1 MNAAGIV
8 LCGGGSR
15 RMGQPKERL
24 PFGPELML
32 QRVVRLVGEAVQP
45 VVVVAA
51 PGQGLPELPQ
61 PIEIVRDR
69 RPDRGPLEGI
79 ASGLRRLQGRAR
91 LAFVTTCDAP
101 LLRPALVGR
110 LIELS
115 QSFDAAVPHVAGF
128 DQPLSAVY
136 RVGVL
141 TAVETLLGEDV
152 LRPIVL
158 LDRIRARRVRQDELS
173 DVDADLD
180 SFVNMNSPD
189 DYRAALVRAGLGE

>member
-15 RMGQPKERL
+15 RMGQPKETL
-24 PFGPELML
+24 PFGGELML
-32 QRVVRLVGEAVQP
+32 QRVVRLVREAVQP

-51 PGQGLPELPQ
+51 AGQGLPELPE

-79 ASGLRRLQGRAR
+79 ASGLRALQGRAEV
-91 LAFVTTCDAP
+91 AFVTTCDAP
-101 LLRPALVGR
+101 LLRPALIRR

-115 QSFDAAVPHVAGF
+115 ESYDAAVPHVAGF

-136 RVGVL
+136 RVDVL
-141 TAVETLLGEDV
+141 KTVETLLSEDV

-158 LDRIRARRVRQDELS
+158 FDRIRSRRVLQSELS

-189 DYRAALVRAGLGE
+189 DSRAALVRAGLGE